1 MADDTIW
8 RRYVNSLPELDEDG
22 DDAPQMEKMAKKKK
36 TARRKFFVQK
46 IITEVIVY
54 TDIEG
59 QGFAEATNQKL
70 VLLGEM
76 SQGQLNKLLAA
87 QGHESMDDVDTE

>member
-22 DDAPQMEKMAKKKK
+22 EDAPQMEKMTKKKK
-36 TARRKFFVQK
+36 SARRKFFVQK

-59 QGFAEATNQKL
+59 QGFAEATSQKL

-76 SQGQLNKLLAA
+76 TQTQLNKLLQA
-87 QGHESMDDVDTE
+87 QGHQANDDVDTA